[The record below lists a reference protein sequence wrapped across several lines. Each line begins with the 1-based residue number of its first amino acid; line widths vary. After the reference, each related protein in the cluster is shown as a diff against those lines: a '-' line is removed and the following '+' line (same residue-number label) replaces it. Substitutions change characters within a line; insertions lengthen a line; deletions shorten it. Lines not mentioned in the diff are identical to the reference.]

1 MRRDRRFRPMGI
13 ADILD
18 ETVELYRSSFVLLV
32 GMAAVVYVPFFVV
45 DGLLKGFRQP
55 TDASELAGYLGAAVL
70 ELVILLLVGTFVTGA
85 MTFAISERYLGRQ
98 TSIGACLG
106 RMLRPGVFFPF
117 LGAVML
123 KYVLVFL
130 PVMAVAAM
138 IGSVAAVSIS
148 AGAAPTAGVLLLS
161 LPLILG
167 ALVLLVYMLVRL
179 ALVEPCFIVEMSG
192 VGRAIGRSWALVRGY
207 TLKAL
212 AVLAIATVVT
222 WLVQAVLTAPT
233 QAMIALRPEGAPDPS
248 RLLVAVHLTLSTV
261 TSALF
266 MPVISIV
273 TILLYYD
280 IRIRREGFDLEMLAQ
295 ELDAKARHAELLTP
309 ALPEEQLPQPGGE
322 VPQ

>member
-1 MRRDRRFRPMGI
+1 MGI

-45 DGLLKGFRQP
+45 DGLVKGFRQP
-55 TDASELAGYLGAAVL
+55 TEASELPGYLGAAVL

-130 PVMAVAAM
+130 PVMVAAAM
-138 IGSVAAVSIS
+138 IGIVAAVSIS
-148 AGAAPTAGVLLLS
+148 SGTAATAAVLLLG

-179 ALVEPCFIVEMSG
+179 ALVEPCFILEMSG
-192 VGRAIGRSWALVRGY
+192 VRRAIGRSWALVRGY
-207 TLKAL
+207 MLKTL
-212 AVLAIATVVT
+212 AVLAIATAVT

-248 RLLVAVHLTLSTV
+248 RLLIAVHLTLSTV

-280 IRIRREGFDLEMLAQ
+280 IRIRREGFDLEILAQ
-295 ELDAKARHAELLTP
+295 ELDARARQAALLTP
-309 ALPEEQLPQPGGE
+309 ALPEEHLPKPGGE